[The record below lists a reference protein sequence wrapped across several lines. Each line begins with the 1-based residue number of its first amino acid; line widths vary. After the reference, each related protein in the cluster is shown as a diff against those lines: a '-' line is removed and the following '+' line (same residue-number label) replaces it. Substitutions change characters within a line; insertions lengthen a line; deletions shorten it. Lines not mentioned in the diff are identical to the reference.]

1 MSVESLMKILSFNL
15 FYFVEASQEQP
26 GNISNI
32 PSSSTGNDLLNK
44 QKLLTSPQVKNETK
58 NTKLSEIKIAIVAQ

>member
-15 FYFVEASQEQP
+15 FYFVEVNQEQP

-44 QKLLTSPQVKNETK
+44 QELLTLPQVKNETK
-58 NTKLSEIKIAIVAQ
+58 KIKQNCRR